1 MPGIRRLFSGN
12 SSRDFS
18 PLTERWQEFMLD
30 TLQHKAVIKVTPAG
44 GTPQI
49 TEKGTEA
56 AAATAGV
63 QFYMGHFPVHATVT
77 FDRPFFLFIYDA
89 LNKVSLVVRVTLVQV
104 VIFWGRVVQPQPI
117 FLPLATPQEEFFG
130 K

>member
-1 MPGIRRLFSGN
+1 
-12 SSRDFS
+12 
-18 PLTERWQEFMLD
+18 
-30 TLQHKAVIKVTPAG
+30 
-44 GTPQI
+44 
-49 TEKGTEA
+49 
-56 AAATAGV
+56 
-63 QFYMGHFPVHATVT
+63 MGHFPVHATVT

-89 LNKVSLVVRVTLVQV
+89 LNKVSLVVRVSLVVGVSLVVRVTLVQV